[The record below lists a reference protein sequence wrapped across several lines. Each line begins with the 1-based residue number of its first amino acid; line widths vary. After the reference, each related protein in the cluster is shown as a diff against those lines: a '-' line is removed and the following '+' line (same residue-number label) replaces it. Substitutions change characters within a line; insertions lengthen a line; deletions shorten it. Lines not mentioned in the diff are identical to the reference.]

1 MTKLAKIIEEVI
13 AEIIPTS
20 EEREAIAIII
30 KLQEEIGG
38 HKSTNQP
45 IMDKY
50 EKIIEGLIK

>member
-20 EEREAIAIII
+20 EEREAIARVINIQ
-30 KLQEEIGG
+30 KEIGG

-45 IMDKY
+45 ILDKY
-50 EKIIEGLIK
+50 EKIVEGLIK